1 MLDLRYSAGFWIYFD
16 LRIYQSFEYTRFL
29 NMSGLNKV
37 LNKIFR
43 DICLTVF
50 WICLEFWIY
59 FVIYV
64 WQYSEYALNSEY
76 AMVLNMLG
84 LHKVVNKTFH
94 QRYLIG
100 FWMCLEFWKYQYYT
114 GFCRKQ
120 PVIHVWQVSEYSFD
134 SQYARA
140 WIYKG
145 REDAKV
151 AHSSV

>member
-50 WICLEFWIY
+50 WICLEFWICHG
-59 FVIYV
+59 
-64 WQYSEYALNSEY
+64 S
-76 AMVLNMLG
+76 NMLG

-114 GFCRKQ
+114 EFCRKQ

-145 REDAKV
+145 REDVKV